1 MKLILLTAVAMLAF
15 AANSV
20 LARLA
25 FATAGA
31 EAMSYT
37 GIRLA
42 AGALTLA
49 LLLAARTR
57 AVPKIAGTWPG
68 AAALLGYALFFSIAY
83 LLLGAGTGALILFAT
98 VQIGILGWAVLKGDR
113 PGPLQWLGL
122 AIAFAALV
130 YLISPGLVAPH
141 PLGTLLMVV
150 AGLCWAAYTLIGRGS
165 QSPLADTAGNFIRC
179 APAAVALIVAGA
191 LIHGITPL
199 AATYAVLSGAIA
211 SGLGYA
217 IWYAVLPALSRARA
231 GIVQLSVPAIAAA
244 GGVLLLAEPLTLRL
258 GIATAGII
266 GGVALALTSANR
278 RTSRPGAS

>member
-1 MKLILLTAVAMLAF
+1 MAHLCENRATLVKLILLTAVAMLAF

-49 LLLAARTR
+49 LLLAARNR

-83 LLLGAGTGALILFAT
+83 LLLGAGIGALILFAT

-130 YLISPGLVAPH
+130 YLVSPGLVAPH

-165 QSPLADTAGNFIRC
+165 QSPLADTAGNFIRTV
-179 APAAVALIVAGA
+179 PVALA
-191 LIHGITPL
+191 LILAGGLSHGITPL
-199 AATYAVLSGAIA
+199 AAVYAILSGALA

-217 IWYAVLPALSRARA
+217 IWYAVLPRLSRTRA
-231 GIVQLSVPAIAAA
+231 GIVQLSVPAIAAM
-244 GGVLLLAEPLTLRL
+244 GGV
-258 GIATAGII
+258 
-266 GGVALALTSANR
+266 
-278 RTSRPGAS
+278 

>member
-31 EAMSYT
+31 DALSYT
-37 GIRLA
+37 GLRLV

-49 LLLAARTR
+49 LLLAARNR
-57 AVPKIAGTWPG
+57 AVPNIAGTWPG

-122 AIAFAALV
+122 AIALAALV
-130 YLISPGLVAPH
+130 YLVSPGLVAPH
-141 PLGTLLMVV
+141 PLGTLLMLV

-165 QSPLADTAGNFIRC
+165 QSPLADTAGNFIRTV
-179 APAAVALIVAGA
+179 PVAVALILAGT
-191 LIHGITPL
+191 LSHGITPL
-199 AATYAVLSGAIA
+199 AAVYAVISGALA

-217 IWYAVLPALSRARA
+217 IWYAVLPRLSRTRA

-244 GGVLLLAEPLTLRL
+244 GGVLLLAEPLSLRL

-266 GGVALALTSANR
+266 GGVALALIATNR
-278 RTSRPGAS
+278 RAARPRAS